1 MNIGITLVIQGL
13 AFFAVAWLVMKFG
26 WPNIMSAIEER
37 QKKIADGLAAADRG
51 QKDLDQAKRQA
62 DEIVREART
71 KAAQVIDQANR
82 RSNAL
87 LEEAKGAASVEADRL
102 VSAAREGIAVD
113 TARARSEL
121 RTQVAGLAVQ
131 GASQLLGREVN
142 AAAHADLLERL
153 AAQIE
158 QAAPAK

>member
-51 QKDLDQAKRQA
+51 QKDLDDAKA
-62 DEIVREART
+62 SAAEIVKDARI

-82 RSNAL
+82 RSNEMV
-87 LEEAKGAASVEADRL
+87 EEAKGAAATEADRL
-102 VSAAREGIAVD
+102 VSGARDSIAIEAAK
-113 TARARSEL
+113 ARGEL
-121 RTQVAGLAVQ
+121 RAQVAGLAVQ

-142 AAAHADLLERL
+142 ASAHADLLERL

-158 QAAPAK
+158 QPAAAK